1 MIKMLP
7 MIFRECGDRQW
18 SSEDGQGYSRCPG
31 AYSMAKGYIMMAVGL
46 PDGVQVLT
54 DDTVAGANAGC
65 PNK

>member
-31 AYSMAKGYIMMAVGL
+31 AYSMAKGL
-46 PDGVQVLT
+46 HNDGC
-54 DDTVAGANAGC
+54 GAT
-65 PNK
+65 